1 MPRLIPLKPRELE
14 KLLLQN
20 GFVLN
25 HVIGSH
31 KQYFNPKT
39 KSHVTV
45 PFHSKELAIGTLK
58 SIIKQSQLSADLFIK

>member
-25 HVIGSH
+25 HVVGSH

-39 KSHVTV
+39 KSHITV
-45 PFHSKELAIGTLK
+45 PFHSKQLAIGTFK
-58 SIIKQSQLSADLFIK
+58 SIIKQSQLPIVLFRK